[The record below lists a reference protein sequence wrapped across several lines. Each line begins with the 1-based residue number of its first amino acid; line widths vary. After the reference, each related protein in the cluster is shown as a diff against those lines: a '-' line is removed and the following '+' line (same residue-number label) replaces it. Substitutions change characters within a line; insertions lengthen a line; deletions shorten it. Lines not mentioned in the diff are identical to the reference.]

1 MKLIFA
7 SFLLFINLNAISS
20 FDEECNV
27 ICWDQKSTLDFTD
40 FKLINDDAVPT
51 KTRIAQSSVGVRIY
65 VEFKGD
71 TVLAQVRAEFCRNS
85 NSFIYRDFYNDKETL
100 MHEQIHFD
108 ICEFWA
114 RRLRK
119 IYQTNYKSSQE
130 FYDFYDI
137 EYAKILDSVEVYHKI
152 IDDNYWY
159 EDTNERSKWIR
170 DKMNKLNDYSNPM
183 VTLYSKSR

>member
-1 MKLIFA
+1 MKLFLALFLIFLN
-7 SFLLFINLNAISS
+7 FNLVSS
-20 FDEECNV
+20 FDEDCKV
-27 ICWDQKSTLDFTD
+27 IYWDEKSILDFKD
-40 FKLINDDAVPT
+40 FKFINEDAVPT
-51 KTRIAQSSVGVRIY
+51 ETTVAQSKVGVKIY

-71 TVLAQVRAEFCRNS
+71 TILALVRSEFCRNS

-137 EYAKILDSVEVYHKI
+137 EYDKILDSVEVYHKI

-170 DKMNKLNDYSNPM
+170 DKINKLNDYSNPM
-183 VTLYSKSR
+183 VTLYPKSR